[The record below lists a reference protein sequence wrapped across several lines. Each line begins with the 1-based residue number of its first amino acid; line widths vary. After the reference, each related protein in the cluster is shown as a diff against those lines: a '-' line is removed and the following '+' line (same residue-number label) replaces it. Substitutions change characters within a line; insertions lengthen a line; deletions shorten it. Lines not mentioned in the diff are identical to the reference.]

1 MTIVEQCLRVYEYL
15 DGNHLFCAVPK
26 IVATPITSKL
36 LIQIVP
42 NVSKASAVGNGRG
55 YAHGRRAPSQALN
68 EFHCQLLLLCTPWNL
83 MNSQIIVWV
92 FGKTPQ
98 NMNSWVRDDLKFS
111 NWGGSSSCSCF
122 PWILYHWKQENLQED
137 VAPPTIEPILQSF
150 CPMLSKPHSS
160 KSVLGILDAQLGK
173 SLESRQHRHKI
184 QVIQARLNYLGC
196 IILCGWSVSSPISKS
211 TIVENWVLLGIPLL
225 LKLWTTILWNL
236 LTSPSRG
243 DRDLPSNAMQ
253 LPAIW
258 QQSAESVSSIVQLP
272 HRALELEGVAACER
286 NRFPSA
292 SPCADL
298 GSAQEIIIDHPNHPY
313 TSTGWILTS
322 CL

>member
-1 MTIVEQCLRVYEYL
+1 MSTKMAIICSALY
-15 DGNHLFCAVPK
+15 P
-26 IVATPITSKL
+26 KL
-36 LIQIVP
+36 LQP
-42 NVSKASAVGNGRG
+42 
-55 YAHGRRAPSQALN
+55 
-68 EFHCQLLLLCTPWNL
+68 LLLANCWFKLFQMLAKQVLLETVKDMHTVEGRLRRPWMSFTASSSSFVRHEMSWNL
-83 MNSQIIVWV
+83 MKSHEITNHRLSLRQ
-92 FGKTPQ
+92 TPQ
-98 NMNSWVRDDLKFS
+98 NMNRWVRDDLNFS

-122 PWILYHWKQENLQED
+122 PWILYHWNWKQENLQED

-184 QVIQARLNYLGC
+184 QVIQARLNCLGC
-196 IILCGWSVSSPISKS
+196 IILFGWSVSSSISKS
-211 TIVENWVLLGIPLL
+211 TTVENWVLLGIPLL
-225 LKLWTTILWNL
+225 LKLWTTILWSL
-236 LTSPSRG
+236 LTSQSWG

-298 GSAQEIIIDHPNHPY
+298 GSAQEIIIDHPY

-322 CL
+322 SL